1 MPKKIFAPFSFNMKS
16 LLAGATVVAASL
28 ALVMPAA
35 AADDYPERPI
45 NMVVG
50 FGTGGS
56 ADRLARIM
64 SGYIAEE
71 IGVPVQVTN
80 RPGAGTQVASNY
92 VLNMP
97 DDGYTTYASTFAP
110 YLANSILT
118 GGANFSVDD
127 FSYINFQ
134 WFDLDLIA
142 ANKDSGYE
150 NLPSLLEA
158 IREERGQVRG
168 AVVQGSAG
176 HLMIRLLLEEAGIP
190 QENLNL
196 VTYNSGGEA
205 RSAVA
210 GGQVDFVSISAQ
222 GSEGI
227 REFLT
232 PLAIV
237 SDERIDQWDA
247 PPINEALAPMD
258 LEVPVLQGSM
268 RGFAVT
274 SEVER
279 QHPERF
285 EAIASAIQSALA
297 RKDVQEH
304 LERNEM
310 GGVWIGPERANELMR
325 ENYAVFE
332 KYAHLLN

>member
-1 MPKKIFAPFSFNMKS
+1 MPNTHNAYLSLNLKS
-16 LLAGATVVAASL
+16 LLAGATAVVASL
-28 ALVMPAA
+28 AIVLPAA
-35 AADDYPERPI
+35 AEDYPTRPL

-64 SGYIAEE
+64 SGPISEE
-71 IGVPVQVTN
+71 IGVPIQVTN

-92 VLNMP
+92 VLNVP
-97 DDGYTTYASTFAP
+97 DDGYNVYASTFAP
-110 YLANSILT
+110 YLTNSILT
-118 GGANFSVDD
+118 GGADFSVDD

-134 WFDLDLIA
+134 WFDLDIIA

-150 NLPSLLEA
+150 DLPSLMEA

-176 HLMIRLLLEEAGIP
+176 HLMVRLLLDQAGIP

-237 SDERIDQWDA
+237 NDERIEQWDA

-274 SEVER
+274 SEMER

-285 EAIASAIQSALA
+285 EKLSSAIQSALA
-297 RKDVQEH
+297 RKDVQEQ

-310 GGVWIGPERANELMR
+310 GGVWVGPERSGELMR
-325 ENYAVFE
+325 ENYQVFE
-332 KYAHLLN
+332 QYAHLLN

>member
-1 MPKKIFAPFSFNMKS
+1 MFNTSSASLSFDIKS
-16 LLAGATVVAASL
+16 ILVGATAAIASL
-28 ALVMPAA
+28 SMALPAV
-35 AADDYPERPI
+35 ADDFPSRPL

-56 ADRLARIM
+56 ADRMTRMM
-64 SGYIAEE
+64 SGPISEE
-71 IGVPVQVTN
+71 LGVPVQVTN

-92 VLNMP
+92 VLNVP
-97 DDGYTTYASTFAP
+97 DDGYTVYASTFAP
-110 YLANSILT
+110 YLTNSILT
-118 GGANFSVDD
+118 GDAEFSVDD

-150 NLPSLLEA
+150 DLPSLLEA
-158 IREERGQVRG
+158 IREEEGEVRG

-176 HLMIRLLLEEAGIP
+176 HLMVRLLLDEAGIP
-190 QENLNL
+190 QDNLNL

-237 SDERIDQWDA
+237 NDERIEQWDA
-247 PPINEALAPMD
+247 LPINEALAPMN

-274 SEVER
+274 SEMER

-285 EAIASAIQSALA
+285 EKLSSAIQNALA
-297 RKDVQEH
+297 RKDVQEQ

-310 GGVWIGPERANELMR
+310 GGVWVGPERSNELMR
-325 ENYAVFE
+325 ENYQVFE

>member
-1 MPKKIFAPFSFNMKS
+1 MPNTYSTSLLLRIKP
-16 LLAGATVVAASL
+16 LLAGATVAIASL
-28 ALVMPAA
+28 AIALPAA
-35 AADDYPERPI
+35 AEDFPTRPL

-64 SGYIAEE
+64 SGPISEE
-71 IGVPVQVTN
+71 IGVPIQVTN

-92 VLNMP
+92 VLNVP
-97 DDGYTTYASTFAP
+97 DDGYTVYASTFAP
-110 YLANSILT
+110 YLTNSILI
-118 GGANFSVDD
+118 GGAEFSVDD

-150 NLPSLLEA
+150 DLPSLLEA
-158 IREERGQVRG
+158 IRDENTQVRG

-176 HLMIRLLLEEAGIP
+176 HLMVRLLLDEAGIP
-190 QENLNL
+190 QDNLNL

-237 SDERIDQWDA
+237 NDKRIEQWDA
-247 PPINEALAPMD
+247 LPINEALAPME

-274 SEVER
+274 NEVER

-285 EAIASAIQSALA
+285 EKLSSAIQSALA
-297 RKDVQEH
+297 RKDVQEQ

-310 GGVWIGPERANELMR
+310 GGVWVGPERSNELMR
-325 ENYAVFE
+325 ENHQVFE
-332 KYAHLLN
+332 SYAHLLN

>member
-1 MPKKIFAPFSFNMKS
+1 MLNTSSASLSFNIKS
-16 LLAGATVVAASL
+16 ILVGATAAIASL
-28 ALVMPAA
+28 SMVLPAV
-35 AADDYPERPI
+35 ADDFPSRPL

-56 ADRLARIM
+56 ADRMARMM
-64 SGYIAEE
+64 SGPISEE
-71 IGVPVQVTN
+71 LGVPVQVTN

-92 VLNMP
+92 VLNVP
-97 DDGYTTYASTFAP
+97 DDGYTVYASTFAP
-110 YLANSILT
+110 YLTNSILT
-118 GGANFSVDD
+118 GDAEFSVDD

-150 NLPSLLEA
+150 DLPSLLEA
-158 IREERGQVRG
+158 IRAEEGQVRG

-176 HLMIRLLLEEAGIP
+176 HLMVRLLLDEAGIP
-190 QENLNL
+190 QDNLNL

-237 SDERIDQWDA
+237 SDERIEQWDA
-247 PPINEALAPMD
+247 LPINEALAPMN

-274 SEVER
+274 SEMER

-285 EAIASAIQSALA
+285 EKISSAIQSALA
-297 RKDVQEH
+297 RKDVQEQ

-310 GGVWIGPERANELMR
+310 GGVWVGPERSNELMR
-325 ENYAVFE
+325 EIYQVFE

>member
-1 MPKKIFAPFSFNMKS
+1 MLNTSSASLSFNIKS
-16 LLAGATVVAASL
+16 ILVGATAAIASL
-28 ALVMPAA
+28 SMVLPAV
-35 AADDYPERPI
+35 ADDFPSRPL

-56 ADRLARIM
+56 ADRMARMM
-64 SGYIAEE
+64 SGPISEE
-71 IGVPVQVTN
+71 LGVPVQVTN

-92 VLNMP
+92 VLNVP
-97 DDGYTTYASTFAP
+97 DDGYTVYASTFAP
-110 YLANSILT
+110 YLTNSILT
-118 GGANFSVDD
+118 GDAEFSVDD

-150 NLPSLLEA
+150 DLPSLLEA
-158 IREERGQVRG
+158 IRAEEGQVRG

-176 HLMIRLLLEEAGIP
+176 HLMVRLLLDEAGIP
-190 QENLNL
+190 QDNLNL

-237 SDERIDQWDA
+237 SDERIEQWDA
-247 PPINEALAPMD
+247 LPINEALAPMN

-274 SEVER
+274 SEMER

-285 EAIASAIQSALA
+285 EKISSAIQSALA
-297 RKDVQEH
+297 RKDVQEQ

-310 GGVWIGPERANELMR
+310 GGVWVGPERSNELMR
-325 ENYAVFE
+325 EIYQVFE
-332 KYAHLLN
+332 KYANLLN

>member
-1 MPKKIFAPFSFNMKS
+1 MLNTSSASLSFNIKS
-16 LLAGATVVAASL
+16 ILVGATAAIASL
-28 ALVMPAA
+28 SMALPAV
-35 AADDYPERPI
+35 ADDFPSRPL

-56 ADRLARIM
+56 ADRMTRMM
-64 SGYIAEE
+64 SGPISEE
-71 IGVPVQVTN
+71 LGVPVQVTN

-92 VLNMP
+92 VLNVP
-97 DDGYTTYASTFAP
+97 DDGYTVYASTFAP
-110 YLANSILT
+110 YLTNSILT
-118 GGANFSVDD
+118 GDAEFSVDD

-150 NLPSLLEA
+150 DLPSLLEA
-158 IREERGQVRG
+158 IREEEGQVRG

-176 HLMIRLLLEEAGIP
+176 HLMVRLLLDEAGIP
-190 QENLNL
+190 QDNLNL

-237 SDERIDQWDA
+237 SDERIEQWDA
-247 PPINEALAPMD
+247 LPINEALAPMN

-274 SEVER
+274 SEMER

-285 EAIASAIQSALA
+285 EKISSAIQSALA
-297 RKDVQEH
+297 RKDVQEQ

-310 GGVWIGPERANELMR
+310 GGVWVGSERSNELMR
-325 ENYAVFE
+325 ENYQVFE

>member
-1 MPKKIFAPFSFNMKS
+1 MPKNSVTSLGMTVKS
-16 LLAGATVVAASL
+16 LLVGATAAAASL
-28 ALVMPAA
+28 AMALPAA
-35 AADDYPERPI
+35 ADNYPERPI
-45 NMVVG
+45 NMIVG

-56 ADRLARIM
+56 ADRLARLM
-64 SGYIAEE
+64 SGYISEE
-71 IGVPVQVTN
+71 IGVPVQVSN

-97 DDGYTTYASTFAP
+97 DDGYTVYASTFAP
-110 YLANSILT
+110 YLTNSILT

-127 FSYINFQ
+127 FNYINFQ

-142 ANKDSGYE
+142 ANEDSGYE
-150 NLPSLLEA
+150 DLPELLEA
-158 IREERGQVRG
+158 IREEDTQVRG

-176 HLMIRLLLEEAGIP
+176 HLMVRLLLDQAGID
-190 QENLNL
+190 QDNLNL

-237 SDERIDQWDA
+237 SDERIEQWDVA
-247 PPINEALAPMD
+247 PINEALAPMD
-258 LEVPVLQGSM
+258 VEVPVLQGSM

-274 SEVER
+274 SEMER
-279 QHPERF
+279 EHPERF
-285 EAIASAIQSALA
+285 ETLSSAIQSALA
-297 RKDVQEH
+297 RKEVQDH
-304 LERNEM
+304 LERNDM
-310 GGVWIGPERANELMR
+310 GGVWVGPERANELMR
-325 ENYAVFE
+325 ENYEVFE
-332 KYAHLLN
+332 QYAHLLN

>member
-1 MPKKIFAPFSFNMKS
+1 MLNTSSASLSFNIKS
-16 LLAGATVVAASL
+16 ILVGATAAIASL
-28 ALVMPAA
+28 SMALPAV
-35 AADDYPERPI
+35 ADDFPSRPL

-56 ADRLARIM
+56 ADRMARMM
-64 SGYIAEE
+64 SGPISEE
-71 IGVPVQVTN
+71 LGVPVQVTN

-92 VLNMP
+92 VLNVP
-97 DDGYTTYASTFAP
+97 DDGYTVYASTFAP
-110 YLANSILT
+110 YLTNSILT
-118 GGANFSVDD
+118 GDAEFSVDD

-150 NLPSLLEA
+150 DLPSLLEA
-158 IREERGQVRG
+158 IREEEGQVRG

-176 HLMIRLLLEEAGIP
+176 HLMVRLLLDEAGIP
-190 QENLNL
+190 QDNLNL

-237 SDERIDQWDA
+237 SDERIEQWDA
-247 PPINEALAPMD
+247 LPINEALAPMN

-274 SEVER
+274 SEMER

-285 EAIASAIQSALA
+285 EKISSAIQSALA
-297 RKDVQEH
+297 RKDVQEQ

-310 GGVWIGPERANELMR
+310 GGVWVGPERSNELMR
-325 ENYAVFE
+325 ENYQVFE

>member
-1 MPKKIFAPFSFNMKS
+1 MLNTSSASLSFNIKS
-16 LLAGATVVAASL
+16 ILVGATAAIASL
-28 ALVMPAA
+28 SMALPAV
-35 AADDYPERPI
+35 ADDFPSRPL

-56 ADRLARIM
+56 ADRMARMM
-64 SGYIAEE
+64 SGPISKEL
-71 IGVPVQVTN
+71 GVPVQVTN

-92 VLNMP
+92 VLNVP
-97 DDGYTTYASTFAP
+97 DDGYTVYASTFAP
-110 YLANSILT
+110 YLTNSILT
-118 GGANFSVDD
+118 GDAEFSVDD

-150 NLPSLLEA
+150 DLPSLLEA
-158 IREERGQVRG
+158 IREEEGQVRG

-176 HLMIRLLLEEAGIP
+176 HLMVRLLLDEAGIP
-190 QENLNL
+190 QDNLNL

-237 SDERIDQWDA
+237 SDERIEQWDA
-247 PPINEALAPMD
+247 LPINEALAPMN

-274 SEVER
+274 SEMER

-285 EAIASAIQSALA
+285 EKISSAIQSALA
-297 RKDVQEH
+297 RKDVQEQ

-310 GGVWIGPERANELMR
+310 GGVWVGPERSNELMR
-325 ENYAVFE
+325 ENYQVFE

>member
-1 MPKKIFAPFSFNMKS
+1 MFNISSTSLSLNLKS
-16 LLAGATVVAASL
+16 ILVGATATIASL
-28 ALVMPAA
+28 SMVLPAV
-35 AADDYPERPI
+35 ADDFPSRPL

-56 ADRLARIM
+56 ADRMARMM
-64 SGYIAEE
+64 SGPISEE

-92 VLNMP
+92 VLNVP
-97 DDGYTTYASTFAP
+97 DDGYTLYASTFAP
-110 YLANSILT
+110 YLTNSILT
-118 GGANFSVDD
+118 GDAAFSVDD

-150 NLPSLLEA
+150 DLPTLLEA
-158 IREERGQVRG
+158 IREESGQVRG

-176 HLMIRLLLEEAGIP
+176 HLMVRLLLDEAGIP
-190 QENLNL
+190 QDNLNL

-232 PLAIV
+232 PLAVV
-237 SDERIDQWDA
+237 SDERIEQWDA
-247 PPINEALAPMD
+247 LPINEALAPMN

-274 SEVER
+274 SEMER

-285 EAIASAIQSALA
+285 EKLSSAIQSALA
-297 RKDVQEH
+297 RKDVQEQ

-310 GGVWIGPERANELMR
+310 GGVWVGPERSNELMR
-325 ENYAVFE
+325 ENYEVFE

>member
-1 MPKKIFAPFSFNMKS
+1 MFNTSSASLSLNIKS
-16 LLAGATVVAASL
+16 ILVGATATIASL
-28 ALVMPAA
+28 SMALPAV
-35 AADDYPERPI
+35 ADDFPSRPL

-56 ADRLARIM
+56 ADRMTRMM
-64 SGYIAEE
+64 SGPISEE
-71 IGVPVQVTN
+71 LGVPVQVTN

-92 VLNMP
+92 VLNVP
-97 DDGYTTYASTFAP
+97 DDGYTVYASTFAP
-110 YLANSILT
+110 YLTNSILT
-118 GGANFSVDD
+118 GDAEFSVDD

-150 NLPSLLEA
+150 DLPSLLEA
-158 IREERGQVRG
+158 IREEEGQVRG

-176 HLMIRLLLEEAGIP
+176 HLMVRLLLDEAGIP
-190 QENLNL
+190 QDNLNL

-237 SDERIDQWDA
+237 NDERIEQWDA
-247 PPINEALAPMD
+247 LPINEALAPMN

-274 SEVER
+274 SEMER

-285 EAIASAIQSALA
+285 EKLSSAIQSALA
-297 RKDVQEH
+297 RKDVQEQ

-310 GGVWIGPERANELMR
+310 GGVWVGPERSNELMR
-325 ENYAVFE
+325 ENYQVFE

>member
-1 MPKKIFAPFSFNMKS
+1 MLNIINKS
-16 LLAGATVVAASL
+16 ALLVGAAAMLSTLALPVVAEEF
-28 ALVMPAA
+28 P
-35 AADDYPERPI
+35 DRPV

-56 ADRLARIM
+56 ADRMTRTM
-64 SGYIAEE
+64 SSFVAEE
-71 IGVPVQVTN
+71 LGVPVQVTN
-80 RPGAGTQVASNY
+80 RPGAGTQVSANY
-92 VLNMP
+92 ILNMP
-97 DDGYTTYASTFAP
+97 DDGYTLYASTFAP
-110 YLANSILT
+110 YLTNTILS
-118 GGANFSVDD
+118 GGADYSVDD
-127 FSYINFQ
+127 FSYLNFQ

-142 ANKDSGYE
+142 ANKDSGFE
-150 NLPSLLEA
+150 DLPTLLEA
-158 IREERGQVRG
+158 IRDNPGEVRG
-168 AVVQGSAG
+168 SVVQGSAG
-176 HLMIRLLLEEAGIP
+176 HLMVRLLLDEAGIP
-190 QENLNL
+190 QDNLNL

-210 GGQVDFVSISAQ
+210 GQQVDFVSISAQ

-237 SDERIDQWDA
+237 NDERIDQWDA
-247 PPINEALAPMD
+247 PPINEALADMD

-274 SEVER
+274 SEFER

-285 EAIASAIQSALA
+285 EILADAIQNALA
-297 RKDVQEH
+297 RKEVQDQ
-304 LERNEM
+304 LESQDI
-310 GGVWIGPERANELMR
+310 GGVWVGPERANELMR
-325 ENYAVFE
+325 ENYETFE

>member
-1 MPKKIFAPFSFNMKS
+1 MLNTSSASLSFNIKS
-16 LLAGATVVAASL
+16 ILVGATAAIASL
-28 ALVMPAA
+28 SMALPAV
-35 AADDYPERPI
+35 ADDFPSRPL

-56 ADRLARIM
+56 ADRMTRMM
-64 SGYIAEE
+64 SGPISEE
-71 IGVPVQVTN
+71 LGVPVQVTN

-92 VLNMP
+92 VLNVP
-97 DDGYTTYASTFAP
+97 DDGYTVYASTFAP
-110 YLANSILT
+110 YLTNSILT
-118 GGANFSVDD
+118 GDAEFSVDD

-142 ANKDSGYE
+142 
-150 NLPSLLEA
+150 EA
-158 IREERGQVRG
+158 IREEEGQVRG

-176 HLMIRLLLEEAGIP
+176 HLMVRLLLDEAGIP
-190 QENLNL
+190 QDNLNL

-237 SDERIDQWDA
+237 SDERIEQWDA
-247 PPINEALAPMD
+247 LPINEALAPMN

-274 SEVER
+274 SEMER

-285 EAIASAIQSALA
+285 EKISSAIQSALA
-297 RKDVQEH
+297 RKDVQEQ

-310 GGVWIGPERANELMR
+310 GGVWVGPERSNELMR
-325 ENYAVFE
+325 ENYQVFE

>member
-1 MPKKIFAPFSFNMKS
+1 MKMKS
-16 LLAGATVVAASL
+16 LLVGATAAVAAMTMALPAL
-28 ALVMPAA
+28 A
-35 AADDYPERPI
+35 DNYPERPI
-45 NMVVG
+45 TMVVG

-56 ADRLARIM
+56 ADRMARLM
-64 SGYIAEE
+64 STSISEE
-71 IGVPVQVTN
+71 IGVPIQVVN

-92 VLNMP
+92 MLNMP
-97 DDGYTTYASTFAP
+97 DDGYTVYASTFAP
-110 YLANSILT
+110 YLTNSILT
-118 GGANFSVDD
+118 GGANFSIDD
-127 FSYINFQ
+127 FSYVNFQ

-142 ANKDSGYE
+142 ANRDSGYE
-150 NLPSLLEA
+150 DLPSLLDA
-158 IREERGQVRG
+158 IRDPDTTVR
-168 AVVQGSAG
+168 ASVVQGSAG
-176 HLMIRLLLEEAGIP
+176 HLMARVLLDRAGIP

-210 GGQVDFVSISAQ
+210 GGQVDFAIFSAQ

-237 SDERIDQWDA
+237 SDERIDEWDVA
-247 PPINEALAPMD
+247 PINEALESID
-258 LEVPVLQGSM
+258 LEVPVLQGSI

-274 SEVER
+274 SEMER
-279 QHPERF
+279 EHPERF
-285 EAIASAIQSALA
+285 ETFSSAIQSALA
-297 RKDVQEH
+297 RKDVQEQ

-325 ENYAVFE
+325 ENFEVFE
-332 KYAHLLN
+332 QYAHLLD

>member
-1 MPKKIFAPFSFNMKS
+1 MPKNTLAPFGLTMKS
-16 LLAGATVVAASL
+16 LLVGATAAVASL
-28 ALVMPAA
+28 AMSLPA

-45 NMVVG
+45 NMIVG

-56 ADRLARIM
+56 ADRLARLM
-64 SGYIAEE
+64 SGYISEE

-97 DDGYTTYASTFAP
+97 DDGYTVYASTFAP
-110 YLANSILT
+110 YLTNSILT

-127 FSYINFQ
+127 FNYINFQ

-142 ANKDSGYE
+142 ANRDSGYE
-150 NLPSLLEA
+150 DLPALLEA
-158 IREERGQVRG
+158 IRAGDSQVRG

-176 HLMIRLLLEEAGIP
+176 HLMVRLLLDQAGIP

-247 PPINEALAPMD
+247 PTINEALAPMD
-258 LEVPVLQGSM
+258 VEVPVLQGSM

-274 SEVER
+274 SEMER
-279 QHPERF
+279 EHPERF
-285 EAIASAIQSALA
+285 ETLSSAIQSALA
-297 RKDVQEH
+297 RKEVQDH
-304 LERNEM
+304 LERNDM

-325 ENYAVFE
+325 ENFDVFE
-332 KYAHLLN
+332 QYAHLLN

>member
-1 MPKKIFAPFSFNMKS
+1 MLKQPVSSFPRAIKS
-16 LLAGATVVAASL
+16 LLVGATVTVASL
-28 ALVMPAA
+28 AMVLPAA
-35 AADDYPERPI
+35 ADSYPERPL

-56 ADRLARIM
+56 ADRLARLM
-64 SGYIAEE
+64 SGYISEE
-71 IGVPVQVTN
+71 IGVPIQVTN

-92 VLNMP
+92 VLNVP
-97 DDGYTTYASTFAP
+97 DDAYTVYASTFAP
-110 YLANSILT
+110 YLTNSILT

-142 ANKDSGYE
+142 ANKDSGYDD
-150 NLPSLLEA
+150 LPSLLEA
-158 IREERGQVRG
+158 IREQRGQVRG

-176 HLMIRLLLEEAGIP
+176 HLMVRLLLEEAGIP

-237 SDERIDQWDA
+237 NDERIEQWDA
-247 PPINEALAPMD
+247 PTINEALAPME

-279 QHPERF
+279 QHPGRY
-285 EAIASAIQSALA
+285 EALADAIQNALA

-310 GGVWIGPERANELMR
+310 GGVWVGPERSNELMR
-325 ENYAVFE
+325 ENYEVFE

>member
-1 MPKKIFAPFSFNMKS
+1 MLNTPSASLSFNLKS
-16 LLAGATVVAASL
+16 VLVGATAAIASL
-28 ALVMPAA
+28 SIVLPAA
-35 AADDYPERPI
+35 AEDFPTRPL

-56 ADRLARIM
+56 ADRMARMM
-64 SGYIAEE
+64 SGPISEE
-71 IGVPVQVTN
+71 LGVPVQVTN

-92 VLNMP
+92 VLNVP
-97 DDGYTTYASTFAP
+97 DDGYTVYASTFAP
-110 YLANSILT
+110 YLTNSILT
-118 GGANFSVDD
+118 GDAEFSVDD

-150 NLPSLLEA
+150 DLPSLLEA
-158 IREERGQVRG
+158 IREEEGQVRG

-176 HLMIRLLLEEAGIP
+176 HLMVRLLLDEAGIP
-190 QENLNL
+190 QDNLNL

-237 SDERIDQWDA
+237 SDERIEQWDA
-247 PPINEALAPMD
+247 LPINEALAPMNF
-258 LEVPVLQGSM
+258 EVPILQGSM

-274 SEVER
+274 SEMER

-285 EAIASAIQSALA
+285 EQISSAIQSALA
-297 RKDVQEH
+297 RKDVQEQ
-304 LERNEM
+304 LESNEI
-310 GGVWIGPERANELMR
+310 GGIWVGPERSNELMR
-325 ENYAVFE
+325 ENYQVFE

>member
-1 MPKKIFAPFSFNMKS
+1 MFKKTFAPCPMSVKA
-16 LLAGATVVAASL
+16 LLMGVSTAVASL
-28 ALVMPAA
+28 AMVLPAV
-35 AADDYPERPI
+35 ADSFPERPL

-64 SGYIAEE
+64 SGYISEQA
-71 IGVPVQVTN
+71 GVPVQVTN

-92 VLNMP
+92 VLNVP
-97 DDGYTTYASTFAP
+97 DDGYTVYASTFAP
-110 YLANSILT
+110 YLTNSILT
-118 GGANFSVDD
+118 GGADFSVDD

-150 NLPSLLEA
+150 DLPSLLEA

-176 HLMIRLLLEEAGIP
+176 HLMVRLLLEEAGIP

-237 SDERIDQWDA
+237 SDERIEQWDA
-247 PPINEALAPMD
+247 PTINEALEPMEV
-258 LEVPVLQGSM
+258 EVPVLQGSM

-279 QHPERF
+279 QYPERF
-285 EAIASAIQSALA
+285 EVLASAIQNALA
-297 RKDVQEH
+297 RKEVQEH

-310 GGVWIGPERANELMR
+310 GGVWVGPERSNELMR
-325 ENYAVFE
+325 ENYQVFE
-332 KYAHLLN
+332 QYAHLLN

>member
-1 MPKKIFAPFSFNMKS
+1 MPKRILTPFPVSMKS
-16 LLAGATVVAASL
+16 LLIGATAVVASL
-28 ALVMPAA
+28 AMALPAV
-35 AADDYPERPI
+35 ADDFPERPL

-64 SGYIAEE
+64 SGYISEE
-71 IGVPVQVTN
+71 VGVPVQVTN

-92 VLNMP
+92 VLNVP
-97 DDGYTTYASTFAP
+97 DDGYTVYASTFAP
-110 YLANSILT
+110 YLTNSILT
-118 GGANFSVDD
+118 GGADFSVDD

-150 NLPSLLEA
+150 DLPTLLEA

-176 HLMIRLLLEEAGIP
+176 HLMVRLLLEEAGIP
-190 QENLNL
+190 QENINL

-237 SDERIDQWDA
+237 SDERIEQWDV
-247 PPINEALAPMD
+247 PTINEALEPMGV
-258 LEVPVLQGSM
+258 EVPVLQGSM

-285 EAIASAIQSALA
+285 EVLATAIQNALA
-297 RKDVQEH
+297 RKEVQEH

-310 GGVWIGPERANELMR
+310 GGVWVGPERSNELMR
-325 ENYAVFE
+325 ENYQVFE
-332 KYAHLLN
+332 QYSHLLN

>member
-1 MPKKIFAPFSFNMKS
+1 MPKNSFTPFGITMKS
-16 LLAGATVVAASL
+16 LLVGATAAVATMAMSL
-28 ALVMPAA
+28 PAL
-35 AADDYPERPI
+35 ADNYPERPI
-45 NMVVG
+45 NMIVG

-56 ADRLARIM
+56 ADRLARLM
-64 SGYIAEE
+64 SGYISEE

-97 DDGYTTYASTFAP
+97 DDGYTVYASTFAP
-110 YLANSILT
+110 YLTNSILT
-118 GGANFSVDD
+118 GDANFSVDD
-127 FSYINFQ
+127 FNYVNFQ

-142 ANKDSGYE
+142 ANIDSGYE
-150 NLPSLLEA
+150 DLPALLEA
-158 IREERGQVRG
+158 IRDEDTQVRG

-176 HLMIRLLLEEAGIP
+176 HLMVRLLLDRAGIE
-190 QENLNL
+190 QDKLNL

-237 SDERIDQWDA
+237 SDERIEQWDVA
-247 PPINEALAPMD
+247 PINEALAPMD
-258 LEVPVLQGSM
+258 VEVPVLQGSM

-274 SEVER
+274 SEMER
-279 QHPERF
+279 EYPERF
-285 EAIASAIQSALA
+285 EVLSSAIQSALA
-297 RKDVQEH
+297 RKDVQDH
-304 LERNEM
+304 LERSEM
-310 GGVWIGPERANELMR
+310 GGVWVGPKRTNELMR
-325 ENYAVFE
+325 ENFDVFE
-332 KYAHLLN
+332 QYTDLLN

>member
-1 MPKKIFAPFSFNMKS
+1 MLNTSSASLSFNIKS
-16 LLAGATVVAASL
+16 ILVGATAAIASL
-28 ALVMPAA
+28 SMVLPAV
-35 AADDYPERPI
+35 ADDFPSRPL

-56 ADRLARIM
+56 ADRMARMM
-64 SGYIAEE
+64 SGPISEE
-71 IGVPVQVTN
+71 LGVPVQVTN

-92 VLNMP
+92 VLNVP
-97 DDGYTTYASTFAP
+97 DDGYTVYASTFAP
-110 YLANSILT
+110 YLTNSILT
-118 GGANFSVDD
+118 GDAEFSVDD

-150 NLPSLLEA
+150 DLPSLLEA
-158 IREERGQVRG
+158 IRAEEGQVRG

-176 HLMIRLLLEEAGIP
+176 HLMVRLLLDEAGIP
-190 QENLNL
+190 QDNLNL

-237 SDERIDQWDA
+237 SDERIEQWDA
-247 PPINEALAPMD
+247 LPINEALAPMN

-274 SEVER
+274 SEMER

-285 EAIASAIQSALA
+285 EKISSAIQSALA
-297 RKDVQEH
+297 RKDVQEQ

-310 GGVWIGPERANELMR
+310 GGVWVGPERSNELMR
-325 ENYAVFE
+325 ENYQVFE

>member
-1 MPKKIFAPFSFNMKS
+1 MLNTSSASLSFNIKS
-16 LLAGATVVAASL
+16 ILVGATAAIASL
-28 ALVMPAA
+28 SMALPAV
-35 AADDYPERPI
+35 ADDFPSRPL

-56 ADRLARIM
+56 ADRMTRMM
-64 SGYIAEE
+64 SGPISEE
-71 IGVPVQVTN
+71 LGVPVQVTN

-92 VLNMP
+92 VLNVP
-97 DDGYTTYASTFAP
+97 DDGYTVYASTFAP
-110 YLANSILT
+110 YLTNSILT
-118 GGANFSVDD
+118 GDAEFSVDD

-150 NLPSLLEA
+150 DLPSLLEA
-158 IREERGQVRG
+158 IREEKGQVRG

-176 HLMIRLLLEEAGIP
+176 HLMVRLLLDEAGIP
-190 QENLNL
+190 QDNLNL

-237 SDERIDQWDA
+237 SDERIEQWDA
-247 PPINEALAPMD
+247 LPINEALAPMN

-274 SEVER
+274 SEMER

-285 EAIASAIQSALA
+285 EKISSAIQSALA
-297 RKDVQEH
+297 RKDVQEQ

-310 GGVWIGPERANELMR
+310 GGVWVGPERSNELMR
-325 ENYAVFE
+325 ENYQVFE

>member
-1 MPKKIFAPFSFNMKS
+1 MFNTSSTSLSLNLKS
-16 LLAGATVVAASL
+16 ILVGATATIASL
-28 ALVMPAA
+28 SMVLPAV
-35 AADDYPERPI
+35 ADDFPSRPL

-56 ADRLARIM
+56 ADRMARMM
-64 SGYIAEE
+64 SGPISEE

-92 VLNMP
+92 VLNVP
-97 DDGYTTYASTFAP
+97 DDGYTLYASTFAP
-110 YLANSILT
+110 YLTNSILT
-118 GGANFSVDD
+118 GDAAFSVDD

-150 NLPSLLEA
+150 DLPTLLEA
-158 IREERGQVRG
+158 IREESGQVRG

-176 HLMIRLLLEEAGIP
+176 HLMVRLLLDEAGIP
-190 QENLNL
+190 QDNLNL

-232 PLAIV
+232 PLAVV
-237 SDERIDQWDA
+237 SDERIEQWDA
-247 PPINEALAPMD
+247 LPINEALAPMN

-274 SEVER
+274 SEMER

-285 EAIASAIQSALA
+285 EKLSSAIQSALA
-297 RKDVQEH
+297 RKDVQEQ

-310 GGVWIGPERANELMR
+310 GGVWVGPERSNELMR
-325 ENYAVFE
+325 ENYEVFE

>member
-1 MPKKIFAPFSFNMKS
+1 MPNSHTTSLSLNFKS
-16 LLAGATVVAASL
+16 LLAGATAVVASL
-28 ALVMPAA
+28 AIALPAA
-35 AADDYPERPI
+35 AEDYPTRPL

-64 SGYIAEE
+64 SGPISEE
-71 IGVPVQVTN
+71 IGVPIQVTN

-92 VLNMP
+92 VLNVP
-97 DDGYTTYASTFAP
+97 DDGYNVYASTFAP
-110 YLANSILT
+110 YLTNSILT
-118 GGANFSVDD
+118 GGADFSVDD

-134 WFDLDLIA
+134 WFDLDIIA

-150 NLPSLLEA
+150 DLPSLMEA

-176 HLMIRLLLEEAGIP
+176 HLMVRLLLDQAGIP

-237 SDERIDQWDA
+237 NDERIEQWDA

-274 SEVER
+274 SEMER

-285 EAIASAIQSALA
+285 EKLSSAIQSALA
-297 RKDVQEH
+297 RKDVQEQ
-304 LERNEM
+304 LESNEM
-310 GGVWIGPERANELMR
+310 GGVWVGPERSNELMR
-325 ENYAVFE
+325 ENYQVFE
-332 KYAHLLN
+332 RYAHLLN

>member
-1 MPKKIFAPFSFNMKS
+1 MPKNSVASLGMTVKS
-16 LLAGATVVAASL
+16 LLVGATATAASL
-28 ALVMPAA
+28 AMALPAA
-35 AADDYPERPI
+35 ADNYPERPI
-45 NMVVG
+45 NMIVG

-56 ADRLARIM
+56 ADRLARAM
-64 SGYIAEE
+64 SGYISEE
-71 IGVPVQVTN
+71 IGVPVQVSN

-97 DDGYTTYASTFAP
+97 DDGYTVYASTFAP
-110 YLANSILT
+110 YLTNSILT

-127 FSYINFQ
+127 FNYINFQ

-142 ANKDSGYE
+142 ANEDSGYDD
-150 NLPSLLEA
+150 LPELLEA
-158 IREERGQVRG
+158 IRDEDTQVRG

-176 HLMIRLLLEEAGIP
+176 HLMVRLLLDQAGID
-190 QENLNL
+190 QDNLNL

-237 SDERIDQWDA
+237 SDERIEQWDVA
-247 PPINEALAPMD
+247 PINEALAPMD
-258 LEVPVLQGSM
+258 IEVPVLQGSM

-274 SEVER
+274 SEMER
-279 QHPERF
+279 EHPERF
-285 EAIASAIQSALA
+285 ETLSSAIQSALA
-297 RKDVQEH
+297 RKEVQDH
-304 LERNEM
+304 LERNDM
-310 GGVWIGPERANELMR
+310 GGVWVGPERANELMR
-325 ENYAVFE
+325 ENYEVFE
-332 KYAHLLN
+332 QYAHLLN